1 MWFLVI
7 VLLAAVPGIDH
18 LTVLNTFAT
27 YDACQPERNRVGYEM
42 AESYPGENDFLIV
55 CEFHEGGPKVP
66 IRLFP
71 RKGDGIIEEQRAGTL
86 MRNQGA
92 GLSSSVPVPH
102 DSAS

>member
-27 YDACQPERNRVGYEM
+27 YDACQPERNRVGFEM

-55 CEFHEGGPKVP
+55 CEFRERRQKVP
-66 IRLFP
+66 VHQLLRQGSGVIGERP
-71 RKGDGIIEEQRAGTL
+71 AG
-86 MRNQGA
+86 M
-92 GLSSSVPVPH
+92 LSWKRGGGCLPNVSVP
-102 DSAS
+102 